1 MLIHA
6 SRRNGTASALKGDAH
21 IVVSLH
27 TGSGV
32 AMLRSFAHG
41 EFDSEYA
48 ALPLAALPAEVGKLL
63 EELRAQLL
71 ERS

>member
-6 SRRNGTASALKGDAH
+6 SRRSGIASALAGDAH

-27 TGSGV
+27 VASGV

-63 EELRAQLL
+63 EELQAQLL